1 VVRENL
7 DNKKRFF
14 SPLFFPPFSLSFR
27 PELRKGKLWL
37 LWEDEG
43 PETATLSQLMNRRD
57 WLEEPVFLRSFCY
70 SVHYFNRKKM

>member
-27 PELRKGKLWL
+27 PELRKGKFGWRSLFSFVL
-37 LWEDEG
+37 SA
-43 PETATLSQLMNRRD
+43 TAYITLIERKCKYKR
-57 WLEEPVFLRSFCY
+57 EEERIFEREE
-70 SVHYFNRKKM
+70 RKK